1 MSQKENLQERFL
13 NIVRKN
19 KTSLTL
25 YLVSGVKL
33 QGIVK
38 AFDNF
43 CLLLRRNGQS
53 QIVYKHAIATILP
66 NESVNLQFSDDS
78 DTNNETDNI
87 AKGQDKT
94 NDEPDKSN
102 ENS

>member
-1 MSQKENLQERFL
+1 M
-13 NIVRKN
+13 
-19 KTSLTL
+19 
-25 YLVSGVKL
+25 
-33 QGIVK
+33 K